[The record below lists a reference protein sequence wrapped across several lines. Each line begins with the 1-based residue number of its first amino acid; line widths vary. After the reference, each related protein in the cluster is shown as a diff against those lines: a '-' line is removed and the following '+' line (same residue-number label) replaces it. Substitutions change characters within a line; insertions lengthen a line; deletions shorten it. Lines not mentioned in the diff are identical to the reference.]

1 MFSISESEPAVFSVK
16 NRRIRPSHLLLA
28 VMLAAYALRLLLI
41 VNGGQFY
48 FPDEYRYKRA
58 IAAADHLYQGRFT
71 DAFNDLLRY
80 KNHHGVAAATVLPAI
95 FHRIIHGLNHDDDL
109 RFSSPFETPPK
120 DFRIAALIFAMP
132 SVLSMGMIY
141 LIARQAG
148 AGEAEALLSAFLLAA
163 ANTFYIYSKHFF
175 SYDFSMLLGLA
186 ALYFV
191 VRLPAARDADA
202 LRIGLLSFLMFWV
215 YNGYV
220 IFMIAIGLI
229 YSIYLA
235 QSPRQIIKR
244 IIGMAGGAL
253 LFFIPLVVLNRMIL
267 NEDAVSQMLGFSGQR
282 TQGDFSQ
289 GAVFPLLYFRD
300 AEGLIALVWILG
312 LALAGWQIWRQ
323 PASLRR
329 QRGMLW
335 AAFLVVLHT
344 LLSLLSTD
352 LQHFVVFG
360 RTARLLAP
368 FIVMLC
374 AYGLTPWLLRYG
386 AKAVGLFA
394 AAVSILAAAN
404 FIPAIQQQYPLEIAW
419 QVYQEYD
426 DVSFETTFS
435 PPSYARKLS
444 LPGAP
449 GARYKL
455 LNASLYYPITE
466 MEATPEGEVILEIAH
481 PFSSKAWQYD
491 GITAAMRE
499 IINRNGVKIWL
510 IDTQAAAN

>member
-1 MFSISESEPAVFSVK
+1 MTK
-16 NRRIRPSHLLLA
+16 RLRPSHLLFA
-28 VMLAAYALRLLLI
+28 MMLAAYALRLLLI

-48 FPDEYRYKRA
+48 HPDESRYRRS

-71 DAFNDLLRY
+71 DAFIRLLRY
-80 KNHHGVAAATVLPAI
+80 ENHHGAATATVLPAI
-95 FHRIIHGLNHDDDL
+95 FHRIIYGLNHDDDL
-109 RFSSPFETPPK
+109 YFRNSFEIPPK
-120 DFRIAALIFAMP
+120 DFRISALIFAIP
-132 SVLSMGMIY
+132 SVLSIGMIY
-141 LIARQAG
+141 LIARRAG
-148 AGEAEALLSAFLLAA
+148 AGETEALLSAFLLAA
-163 ANTFYIYSKHFF
+163 ANTFYIYSKHFL

-191 VRLPAARDADA
+191 VRFPTARDTDA
-202 LRIGLLSFLMFWV
+202 PWIGLLSFLMFWV
-215 YNGYV
+215 YYGYM

-229 YSIYLA
+229 YSVYLA
-235 QSPRQIIKR
+235 QNPRQIIKR

-253 LFFIPLVVLNRMIL
+253 FFFIPIVALNSLIL
-267 NEDAVSQMLGFSGQR
+267 NEDMVSRILGFSGQR

-289 GAVFPLLYFRD
+289 GAVFPFLYFRD
-300 AEGLIALVWILG
+300 AEGLMALVWILG
-312 LALAGWQIWRQ
+312 LVLAGWQIWRQ
-323 PASLRR
+323 PASRRR
-329 QRGMLW
+329 QRGILW
-335 AAFLVVLHT
+335 AVFLVVLHT

-386 AKAVGLFA
+386 RKALSLFIIC
-394 AAVSILAAAN
+394 VSALALAN

-435 PPSYARKLS
+435 PPSYARKFKR
-444 LPGAP
+444 PEAP

-455 LNASLYYPITE
+455 LNSSFYYPITE
-466 MEATPEGEVILEIAH
+466 MKDRPEGEVILEIAH
-481 PFSSKAWQYD
+481 PFNAKPWQYE
-491 GITAAMRE
+491 GMTAAMRE
-499 IINRNGVKIWL
+499 IVNRNGVKIWL
-510 IDTQAAAN
+510 IDTAKNG